1 MQKMNKMKSK
11 NLAIKDI
18 ENLFHPATNL
28 VVHEDS
34 DPLILNK
41 GEGIYVYDVD
51 GKKYIEGLAGLWC
64 NALGFGNESL
74 VETAAD
80 QMQKFGYG
88 SLFASKSHEP
98 AIMLS
103 EKLIE
108 LSPYDEGK
116 VFFGNSGSD
125 ANDTQYKLFTYLNNA
140 LGKTDKKKFLA
151 RKKGYHGITVAS
163 GSMTGIPTNHKLF
176 DLPLPNF
183 FHTDTP
189 HYYREQQ
196 AEESEA
202 DFVARIVNN
211 LEELINLEGK
221 DCFMAMIAEPLIGAG
236 GVLIPPNNYFPEVQ
250 KVLNKYDIPLID
262 DEVVCGFGRTGN
274 CWGYET
280 FSMKPSSITIAKALS
295 SGYIPISAVIVP
307 DEVFEPIKK
316 ASNEVGVFG
325 HGYTYS
331 GHPVACAVALKTLEI
346 YEELDLYRHVVEIAP
361 HFQARVSKLESFNF
375 VGEARGVGLIA
386 GLEIVKNKETRE
398 NFEPYGKKGKQIAE
412 ICQKNGLI
420 VRAIGDIIAICP
432 PLIITKDQID
442 EMFDILEASLT
453 EVDKSL

>member
-1 MQKMNKMKSK
+1 
-11 NLAIKDI
+11 
-18 ENLFHPATNL
+18 
-28 VVHEDS
+28 VVHEDT

-41 GEGIYVYDVD
+41 GEGIYVYDIH
-51 GKKYIEGLAGLWC
+51 GNRYIEGLAGLWC

-74 VETAAD
+74 VETAAN

-108 LSPYDEGK
+108 MSPYQEGK

-140 LGKTDKKKFLA
+140 LGKPKKKKFLA

-163 GSMTGIPTNHKLF
+163 GSMTGIPANHKLF

-183 FHTDTP
+183 FHTDAP
-189 HYYREQQ
+189 HFYREQTSNET
-196 AEESEA
+196 EEG
-202 DFVARIVNN
+202 FVARLANN
-211 LEELINLEGK
+211 LEELIIKEGS
-221 DCFMAMIAEPLIGAG
+221 DSFMAMIAEPLIGAG
-236 GVLIPPNNYFPEVQ
+236 GVLIPPKNYFPAIQ
-250 KVLNKYDIPLID
+250 TVLDKYDIPLID

-280 FSMKPSSITIAKALS
+280 FSMRPSSITIAKALS

-307 DEVFEPIKK
+307 EEIFEPIKK

-331 GHPVACAVALKTLEI
+331 GHPVACAVALRTLEI
-346 YEELDLYRHVVEIAP
+346 YEELNLFSHVVKITP
-361 HFQARVSKLESFNF
+361 KFQERVNKLGTFEF
-375 VGEARGVGLIA
+375 VGEARGIGLIA
-386 GLEIVKNKETRE
+386 ALEIVKNKDKKE
-398 NFEPYGKKGKQIAE
+398 NFDPYGKVGKQIAE

-420 VRAIGDIIAICP
+420 VRAIGDVIAICP
-432 PLIITKDQID
+432 PLIITEEQVD
-442 EMFDILEASLT
+442 EMFDILEASIT
-453 EVDKSL
+453 EFEKSL

>member
-1 MQKMNKMKSK
+1 MKTD
-11 NLAIKDI
+11 NLVIKDI

-28 VVHEDS
+28 VVHEDLK
-34 DPLILNK
+34 PLILDK
-41 GEGIYVYDVD
+41 GEGIYVYDIQ
-51 GKKYIEGLAGLWC
+51 GNKYIEGLAGLWC

-74 VETAAD
+74 VETAAN

-108 LSPYDEGK
+108 MSPYQEGK

-125 ANDTQYKLFTYLNNA
+125 ANDTQFKLFTYLNNA
-140 LGKTDKKKFLA
+140 LGKPKKKKFLA

-163 GSMTGIPTNHKLF
+163 GSMTGIPANHKLF

-189 HYYREQQ
+189 HFYREQISNET
-196 AEESEA
+196 EEA
-202 DFVARIVNN
+202 FVARLTSN
-211 LEELINLEGK
+211 LEELIIKEGS
-221 DCFMAMIAEPLIGAG
+221 DSFMAMIAEPLIGAG
-236 GVLIPPNNYFPEVQ
+236 GVLIPPKNYFPAIQ
-250 KVLNKYDIPLID
+250 AVLDKYDIPLID

-280 FSMKPSSITIAKALS
+280 FSMRPSSITIAKALS

-307 DEVFEPIKK
+307 EDIFEPIKK
-316 ASNEVGVFG
+316 ASNDVGVFG

-331 GHPVACAVALKTLEI
+331 GHPVACAVALRTLEI
-346 YEELDLYRHVVEIAP
+346 YEELNLFSHVEKIAP
-361 HFQARVSKLESFNF
+361 KFQERVNKLGAFEF
-375 VGEARGVGLIA
+375 VGEARGIGLIA
-386 GLEIVKNKETRE
+386 ALEIVKNKGTKE
-398 NFEPYGKKGKQIAE
+398 NFDPYGKVGKQIAE

-420 VRAIGDIIAICP
+420 VRAIGDVIAICP
-432 PLIITKDQID
+432 PLIITEEQVD
-442 EMFDILEASLT
+442 EMFGILEASLT
-453 EVDKSL
+453 EFKKSL

>member
-1 MQKMNKMKSK
+1 MKTD
-11 NLAIKDI
+11 NLVIKDI

-34 DPLILNK
+34 KPLILDK
-41 GEGIYVYDVD
+41 GEGIYVYDIQ
-51 GKKYIEGLAGLWC
+51 GNKYIEGLAGLWC

-74 VETAAD
+74 VETAAN

-108 LSPYDEGK
+108 MSPYQEGK

-125 ANDTQYKLFTYLNNA
+125 ANDTQFKLFTYLNNA
-140 LGKTDKKKFLA
+140 LGKPKKKKFLA

-163 GSMTGIPTNHKLF
+163 GSMTGIPANHKLF

-189 HYYREQQ
+189 HFYREQISN
-196 AEESEA
+196 ETE
-202 DFVARIVNN
+202 DGFVARLTSN
-211 LEELINLEGK
+211 LEELIIKEGS
-221 DCFMAMIAEPLIGAG
+221 DSFMAMIAEPLIGAG
-236 GVLIPPNNYFPEVQ
+236 GVLIPPKNYFPAIQ
-250 KVLNKYDIPLID
+250 KVLDRYDIPLID

-280 FSMKPSSITIAKALS
+280 FSMRPSSITIAKALS

-307 DEVFEPIKK
+307 EDIFEPIKK
-316 ASNEVGVFG
+316 ASNDVGVFG

-346 YEELDLYRHVVEIAP
+346 YEELNLFSHVEKIAP
-361 HFQARVSKLESFNF
+361 KFQERVNKLGTFEF
-375 VGEARGVGLIA
+375 VGEARGIGLIA
-386 GLEIVKNKETRE
+386 ALEIVKNKGTKE
-398 NFEPYGKKGKQIAE
+398 NFDPYGKVGKQIAE

-420 VRAIGDIIAICP
+420 VRAIGDVIAICP
-432 PLIITKDQID
+432 PLIITEEQVD

-453 EVDKSL
+453 EFKKSL

>member
-1 MQKMNKMKSK
+1 M
-11 NLAIKDI
+11 
-18 ENLFHPATNL
+18 
-28 VVHEDS
+28 VHEDK

-41 GEGIYVYDVD
+41 GEGIYVYDIQ
-51 GKKYIEGLAGLWC
+51 GNRYIEGLAGLWC

-74 VETAAD
+74 VETAAN

-108 LSPYDEGK
+108 MSPYQEGK

-140 LGKTDKKKFLA
+140 LGKPKKKKFLA

-163 GSMTGIPTNHKLF
+163 GSMTGIPANHKLF

-189 HYYREQQ
+189 HFYREQTSNET
-196 AEESEA
+196 EEG
-202 DFVARIVNN
+202 FVTRLANN
-211 LEELINLEGK
+211 LEELIIKEGS
-221 DCFMAMIAEPLIGAG
+221 DSFMAMIAEPLIGAG
-236 GVLIPPNNYFPEVQ
+236 GVLIPPKNYFPAIQ
-250 KVLNKYDIPLID
+250 SVLDKYDIPLID

-280 FSMKPSSITIAKALS
+280 FSMRPSSITIAKALS

-307 DEVFEPIKK
+307 EEIFEPIKK

-331 GHPVACAVALKTLEI
+331 GHPVACAVALRTLEI
-346 YEELDLYRHVVEIAP
+346 YEELNLFSHVVKITP
-361 HFQARVSKLESFNF
+361 KFQERVNKLGTFEF
-375 VGEARGVGLIA
+375 VGEARGIGLIA
-386 GLEIVKNKETRE
+386 ALEIVKNKDKKE
-398 NFEPYGKKGKQIAE
+398 NFDPYGKVGKQIAE

-420 VRAIGDIIAICP
+420 VRAIGDVIAICP
-432 PLIITKDQID
+432 PLIITEEQVD
-442 EMFDILEASLT
+442 EMFDILEASIT
-453 EVDKSL
+453 EFEKSL

>member
-1 MQKMNKMKSK
+1 MKTD

-28 VVHEDS
+28 VVHEDT

-41 GEGIYVYDVD
+41 GEGIYVYDIQ
-51 GKKYIEGLAGLWC
+51 GNRYIEGLAGLWC

-74 VETAAD
+74 VETAAN

-108 LSPYDEGK
+108 MSPYQEGK

-140 LGKTDKKKFLA
+140 LGKPNKKKFLA

-163 GSMTGIPTNHKLF
+163 GSMTGIPANHKLF

-189 HYYREQQ
+189 HFYREQTSNET
-196 AEESEA
+196 EE
-202 DFVARIVNN
+202 DFVTRLANN
-211 LEELINLEGK
+211 LEELIIKEGS
-221 DCFMAMIAEPLIGAG
+221 DSFMAMIAEPLIGAG
-236 GVLIPPNNYFPEVQ
+236 GVLIPPKNYFPAIQ
-250 KVLNKYDIPLID
+250 SVLDKYDIPLID

-280 FSMKPSSITIAKALS
+280 FSMRPSSITIAKALS

-307 DEVFEPIKK
+307 EEIFEPIKK

-331 GHPVACAVALKTLEI
+331 GHPVACAVALRTLEI
-346 YEELDLYRHVVEIAP
+346 YEELNLFSHVVNITP
-361 HFQARVSKLESFNF
+361 KFQERVNKLGTLAF
-375 VGEARGVGLIA
+375 VGEARGVGIIA
-386 GLEIVKNKETRE
+386 ALEIVKNKDTRE
-398 NFEPYGKKGKQIAE
+398 NFDPYGKVGKQIAE

-420 VRAIGDIIAICP
+420 VRAIGDVIAICP
-432 PLIITKDQID
+432 PLIITEEQVD

-453 EVDKSL
+453 EFEKSL

>member
-1 MQKMNKMKSK
+1 MKTD

-28 VVHEDS
+28 VVHEDK

-41 GEGIYVYDVD
+41 GEGIYVYDIQ
-51 GKKYIEGLAGLWC
+51 GNRYIEGLAGLWC

-74 VETAAD
+74 VETAAN

-108 LSPYDEGK
+108 MSPYQEGK

-140 LGKTDKKKFLA
+140 LGKPKKKKFLA

-163 GSMTGIPTNHKLF
+163 GSMTGIPANHKLF

-189 HYYREQQ
+189 HFYREQTSNET
-196 AEESEA
+196 EEG
-202 DFVARIVNN
+202 FVARLANN
-211 LEELINLEGK
+211 LEELIIKEGS
-221 DCFMAMIAEPLIGAG
+221 DSFMAMIAEPLIGAG
-236 GVLIPPNNYFPEVQ
+236 GVLIPPKNYFPAIQ
-250 KVLNKYDIPLID
+250 TVLDKYDIPLID

-280 FSMKPSSITIAKALS
+280 FSMRPSSITIAKALS

-307 DEVFEPIKK
+307 EEIFEPIKK

-331 GHPVACAVALKTLEI
+331 GHPVACAVALRTLEI
-346 YEELDLYRHVVEIAP
+346 YEELNLFSHVVKITP
-361 HFQARVSKLESFNF
+361 KFQERVNKLGTFEF
-375 VGEARGVGLIA
+375 VGEARGIGLIA
-386 GLEIVKNKETRE
+386 ALEIVKNKDKKE
-398 NFEPYGKKGKQIAE
+398 NFDPYGKVGKQIAE

-420 VRAIGDIIAICP
+420 VRAIGDVIAICP
-432 PLIITKDQID
+432 PLIITEEQVD
-442 EMFDILEASLT
+442 EMFDILEASIT
-453 EVDKSL
+453 EFEKSL

>member
-1 MQKMNKMKSK
+1 MKTD

-34 DPLILNK
+34 KPLILDK
-41 GEGIYVYDVD
+41 GEGIYVYDIQ
-51 GKKYIEGLAGLWC
+51 GNKYIEGLAGLWC

-74 VETAAD
+74 VETAAN

-108 LSPYDEGK
+108 MSPYQEGK

-125 ANDTQYKLFTYLNNA
+125 ANDTQFKLFTYLNNA
-140 LGKTDKKKFLA
+140 LGKPKKKKFLA

-163 GSMTGIPTNHKLF
+163 GSMTGIPANHKLF

-189 HYYREQQ
+189 HFYREQISN
-196 AEESEA
+196 ETE
-202 DFVARIVNN
+202 DGFVARLTSN
-211 LEELINLEGK
+211 LEELIIKEGS
-221 DCFMAMIAEPLIGAG
+221 DSFMAMIAEPLIGAG
-236 GVLIPPNNYFPEVQ
+236 GVLIPPKNYFPAIQ
-250 KVLNKYDIPLID
+250 KVLDRYDIPLID

-280 FSMKPSSITIAKALS
+280 FSMRPSSITIAKALS

-307 DEVFEPIKK
+307 EDIFEPIKK
-316 ASNEVGVFG
+316 ASNDVGVFG

-331 GHPVACAVALKTLEI
+331 GHPVACAVALRTLEI
-346 YEELDLYRHVVEIAP
+346 YEELNLFSHVEKIAP
-361 HFQARVSKLESFNF
+361 KFQERVNKLGTFEF
-375 VGEARGVGLIA
+375 VGEARGIGLIA
-386 GLEIVKNKETRE
+386 ALEIVKNKGTKE
-398 NFEPYGKKGKQIAE
+398 NFDPYGKVGKQIAE

-420 VRAIGDIIAICP
+420 VRAIGDAIALCP
-432 PLIITKDQID
+432 PLIITEEQVD

-453 EVDKSL
+453 EFKKSL

>member
-1 MQKMNKMKSK
+1 MKTD
-11 NLAIKDI
+11 NLVIKDI

-34 DPLILNK
+34 KPLILDK
-41 GEGIYVYDVD
+41 GEGIYVYDIQ
-51 GKKYIEGLAGLWC
+51 GNKYIEGLAGLWC

-74 VETAAD
+74 VETAAN

-108 LSPYDEGK
+108 MSPYQEGK

-125 ANDTQYKLFTYLNNA
+125 ANDTQFKLFTYLNNA
-140 LGKTDKKKFLA
+140 LGKPKKKKFLA

-163 GSMTGIPTNHKLF
+163 GSMTGIPANHKLF

-189 HYYREQQ
+189 HFYREQISNET
-196 AEESEA
+196 EEA
-202 DFVARIVNN
+202 FVARLTSN
-211 LEELINLEGK
+211 LEELIIKEGS
-221 DCFMAMIAEPLIGAG
+221 DSFMAMIAEPLIGAG
-236 GVLIPPNNYFPEVQ
+236 GVLIPPKSYFPAIQ
-250 KVLNKYDIPLID
+250 KVLDRYDIPLID

-307 DEVFEPIKK
+307 EDIFEPIKK
-316 ASNEVGVFG
+316 ASNDVGVFG

-331 GHPVACAVALKTLEI
+331 GHPVACAVALRTLEI
-346 YEELDLYRHVVEIAP
+346 YEELNLFSHVEKIAP
-361 HFQARVSKLESFNF
+361 KFQERVNKLGAFEF
-375 VGEARGVGLIA
+375 VGEARGIGLIA
-386 GLEIVKNKETRE
+386 ALEIVKNKGTKE
-398 NFEPYGKKGKQIAE
+398 NFDPYGKVGKQIAE

-420 VRAIGDIIAICP
+420 VRAIGDVIAICP
-432 PLIITKDQID
+432 PLIITEEQVD

-453 EVDKSL
+453 EFKKSL

>member
-1 MQKMNKMKSK
+1 MKTD
-11 NLAIKDI
+11 NLVIKDI

-34 DPLILNK
+34 KPLILDK
-41 GEGIYVYDVD
+41 GEGIYVYDIQ
-51 GKKYIEGLAGLWC
+51 GNKYIEGLAGLWC

-74 VETAAD
+74 VETAAN

-108 LSPYDEGK
+108 MSPYQEGK

-125 ANDTQYKLFTYLNNA
+125 ANDTQFKLFTYLNNA
-140 LGKTDKKKFLA
+140 LGKPKKKKFLA

-163 GSMTGIPTNHKLF
+163 GSMTGIPANHKLF

-189 HYYREQQ
+189 HFYREQISN
-196 AEESEA
+196 ETE
-202 DFVARIVNN
+202 DGFVARLTSN
-211 LEELINLEGK
+211 LEELIIKEGS
-221 DCFMAMIAEPLIGAG
+221 DSFMAMIAEPLIGAG
-236 GVLIPPNNYFPEVQ
+236 GVLIPPKNYFPAIQ
-250 KVLNKYDIPLID
+250 KVLDRYDIPLID

-307 DEVFEPIKK
+307 EDIFEPIKK
-316 ASNEVGVFG
+316 ASNDVGVFG

-331 GHPVACAVALKTLEI
+331 GHPVACAVALRTLEI
-346 YEELDLYRHVVEIAP
+346 YEELNLFSHVEKIAP
-361 HFQARVSKLESFNF
+361 KFQERVNKLGAFEF
-375 VGEARGVGLIA
+375 VGEARGIGLIA
-386 GLEIVKNKETRE
+386 ALEIVKNKGTKE
-398 NFEPYGKKGKQIAE
+398 NFDPYGKVGKQIAE

-420 VRAIGDIIAICP
+420 VRAIGDVIAICP
-432 PLIITKDQID
+432 PLIITEEQVD

-453 EVDKSL
+453 EFKKSL